1 MVQGLRLCASTAEG
15 MGSIPGQGTKDPVL
29 FMAVAPPPQKNT
41 NQSINILG
49 ETMIA
54 TSVMNSND
62 PSPVVLSPNPIDSN
76 Y

>member
-1 MVQGLRLCASTAEG
+1 MVQWLRLCASTAEG

-29 FMAVAPPPQKNT
+29 FVAVGPPPKKKK
-41 NQSINILG
+41 NQSINLLG

-62 PSPVVLSPNPIDSN
+62 PSPVVLSPSPIDSN